1 MVHLTSSWRQPM
13 KPQHRLGAAAL
24 PRWTHP
30 VAWWAW
36 ALGLVACVS
45 RTTNPI
51 LLALIVAVAGWVVA
65 RRRPEAPWANSF
77 ALFCRLGV
85 VVIAIRVVVAMILG
99 GGLGDHVLFTLPSI
113 QLPDWVAGI
122 TLGGPVTAE
131 ALLSALYEGAVIAAI
146 LACIGAA
153 NSLASP
159 ARLLATVPAA
169 LYEVGVSIVVALSFA
184 PQLVADVSRVQTARR
199 LRGRPHLGV
208 RALAGSAMPVFEGAL
223 ERAVDL
229 AAAMD
234 SRGYGR
240 TRPMKPRDQ
249 FIARALVVMSL
260 IALSIGVY
268 ALVDGVD
275 GSWMSWLFVAI
286 GIICAVVGLR
296 IAGRRSIRTRYR
308 PDPWALPEWL
318 VLLSGWIPAAIF
330 IVVAVN
336 DPASLAGQTSPL
348 QWPALPTIPAIAVLL
363 AALPGIVTPLPP
375 GGGPISAGTA
385 GELRRQ
391 EVLT

>member
-1 MVHLTSSWRQPM
+1 MTS
-13 KPQHRLGAAAL
+13 QHTLGARAI

-36 ALGLVACVS
+36 ALGLIACVS
-45 RTTNPI
+45 RTTNP
-51 LLALIVAVAGWVVA
+51 LLLGLIVTVAGWVVA
-65 RRRPEAPWANSF
+65 RRRPDAPWANSF
-77 ALFCRLGV
+77 ALFLRLGV
-85 VVIAIRVVVAMILG
+85 IVIAIRMVVALILG

-113 QLPDWVAGI
+113 QLPNWMAGI

-131 ALLSALYEGAVIAAI
+131 ALVAAFFEGAVIAAI

-184 PQLVADVSRVQTARR
+184 PQLVADVSRVRTARR
-199 LRGRPHLGV
+199 LRGRPDRGA

-249 FIARALVVMSL
+249 FIARALVVVSL

-275 GSWMSWLFVAI
+275 GGWMSWLFVGLGVVCAI
-286 GIICAVVGLR
+286 IGLR

-318 VLLSGWIPAAIF
+318 VMASGWIPAIIF
-330 IVVAVN
+330 VFVATN
-336 DPASLAGQTSPL
+336 DPLALAGQTSPL
-348 QWPALPTIPAIAVLL
+348 QWPELPIIPTIAIML

-375 GGGPISAGTA
+375 GGGQSVDASTYA
-385 GELRRQ
+385 NRRQ
-391 EVLT
+391 EVMS

>member
-1 MVHLTSSWRQPM
+1 V
-13 KPQHRLGAAAL
+13 
-24 PRWTHP
+24 
-30 VAWWAW
+30 
-36 ALGLVACVS
+36 
-45 RTTNPI
+45 
-51 LLALIVAVAGWVVA
+51 IV
-65 RRRPEAPWANSF
+65 
-77 ALFCRLGV
+77 
-85 VVIAIRVVVAMILG
+85 IRVVVAMILG

-113 QLPDWVAGI
+113 QLPSWVAGI

-131 ALLSALYEGAVIAAI
+131 ALLTAFYEGAVIAAI

-184 PQLVADVSRVQTARR
+184 PQLVADVSRVRTARR
-199 LRGRPHLGV
+199 LRGRPDRGV

-249 FIARALVVMSL
+249 FVARALVVISL
-260 IALSIGVY
+260 IALRIGVY

-275 GSWMSWLFVAI
+275 GGWGSWIFI
-286 GIICAVVGLR
+286 GIGLVCAVVGLR

-308 PDPWALPEWL
+308 PDPWALPEWI
-318 VLLSGWIPAAIF
+318 VALSGWIPAVIF
-330 IVVAVN
+330 VAVAFN
-336 DPASLAGQTSPL
+336 DPASLVGQISPF
-348 QWPALPTIPAIAVLL
+348 QWPSLPVIPAIAILL
-363 AALPGIVTPLPP
+363 AALAGMVTPLPP
-375 GGGPISAGTA
+375 GGGAASTDLASD
-385 GELRRQ
+385 LRRQ
-391 EVLT
+391 EVRS

>member
-1 MVHLTSSWRQPM
+1 MNQ
-13 KPQHRLGAAAL
+13 QHRLGSAAL

-65 RRRPEAPWANSF
+65 QRRPDTPWANSF

-85 VVIAIRVVVAMILG
+85 IVIAIRVAVAMILG
-99 GGLGDHVLFTLPSI
+99 GGLGDHVLFTLPSV
-113 QLPDWVAGI
+113 QLPTWVAGI

-131 ALLSALYEGAVIAAI
+131 ALLTAFYQGAVIAAI

-159 ARLLATVPAA
+159 ARLLASVPAA
-169 LYEVGVSIVVALSFA
+169 LYEAGVSIVVALSFA
-184 PQLVADVSRVQTARR
+184 PQLVADVSRVRTARR
-199 LRGRPHLGV
+199 LRGRPDRGV

-240 TRPMKPRDQ
+240 TRAMKPRDQ
-249 FIARALVVMSL
+249 FLARALVVISL

-275 GSWMSWLFVAI
+275 GGWASWLVVAF
-286 GIICAVVGLR
+286 GVVCAVVGLR

-318 VLLSGWIPAAIF
+318 VLLSGWIPAALF
-330 IVVAVN
+330 VVISIN
-336 DPASLAGQTSPL
+336 DPASLTGQTSPL
-348 QWPALPTIPAIAVLL
+348 QWPDLPAIPAIAVVL

-375 GGGPISAGTA
+375 GRGPTRTVVDRSG
-385 GELRRQ
+385 Q
-391 EVLT
+391 EVLS

>member
-1 MVHLTSSWRQPM
+1 MNQSN
-13 KPQHRLGAAAL
+13 RLGATAL

-30 VAWWAW
+30 AAWWAW

-51 LLALIVAVAGWVVA
+51 LLALIIATAGWVVA
-65 RRRPEAPWANSF
+65 RRRPDAPWANSF
-77 ALFCRLGV
+77 ALFLRLGLI
-85 VVIAIRVVVAMILG
+85 VIAIRIFVAMLFG
-99 GGLGDHVLFTLPSI
+99 GGLGDHVLFALPTVQLPS
-113 QLPDWVAGI
+113 WAAGI

-131 ALLSALYEGAVIAAI
+131 SLLGAAYEGAVIAAI

-159 ARLLATVPAA
+159 ARLLASIPAA
-169 LYEVGVSIVVALSFA
+169 LYEVGVSVVVALSFA
-184 PQLVADVSRVQTARR
+184 PQLVADVSRVRTARR
-199 LRGRPHLGV
+199 LRGRSDRGV
-208 RALAGSAMPVFEGAL
+208 RALAGSAIPVFEGAL

-249 FIARALVVMSL
+249 FIARALIVTSL
-260 IALSIGVY
+260 IAMAIGLY

-275 GSWMSWLFVAI
+275 GGWLSWLIVLVGLLAAVA
-286 GIICAVVGLR
+286 GLR

-318 VLLSGWIPAAIF
+318 VALSGWIPAAIF
-330 IVVAVN
+330 IVIALQ
-336 DPASLAGQTSPL
+336 DPLELQGQTSPL
-348 QWPALPTIPAIAVLL
+348 DWPTLPLIPALSVLI
-363 AALPGIVTPLPP
+363 AALPGIVAPLPP
-375 GGGPISAGTA
+375 GGGERTNARTEPA
-385 GELRRQ
+385 RQ
-391 EVLT
+391 EVLM

>member
-1 MVHLTSSWRQPM
+1 MNQ
-13 KPQHRLGAAAL
+13 QHRLGSAAL
-24 PRWTHP
+24 ARWTHP

-65 RRRPEAPWANSF
+65 RRRPDTPWANSF

-85 VVIAIRVVVAMILG
+85 IVIAIRVAVAMILG
-99 GGLGDHVLFTLPSI
+99 GGLGDHVLFTLPSV
-113 QLPDWVAGI
+113 QLPSWVAGI

-131 ALLSALYEGAVIAAI
+131 ALLTAFYQGAVIATI

-159 ARLLATVPAA
+159 ARLLASVPAA
-169 LYEVGVSIVVALSFA
+169 LYEAGVSIVVALSFA
-184 PQLVADVSRVQTARR
+184 PQLVADVSRVRTARR
-199 LRGRPHLGV
+199 LRGRPDRGV

-240 TRPMKPRDQ
+240 TRAMKPRDQ
-249 FIARALVVMSL
+249 FLARALVLISL

-275 GSWMSWLFVAI
+275 GGWTSWLVVAS
-286 GIICAVVGLR
+286 GVVCAVVGLR

-308 PDPWALPEWL
+308 PDPWAAPEWL
-318 VLLSGWIPAAIF
+318 VLLSGWIPAALF
-330 IVVAVN
+330 VVISIN
-336 DPASLAGQTSPL
+336 DPVSLTGQTSPL
-348 QWPALPTIPAIAVLL
+348 QWPDLPAIPAIAVVI

-375 GGGPISAGTA
+375 GSGPAATA
-385 GELRRQ
+385 VDRSGQ
-391 EVLT
+391 EVLS

>member
-1 MVHLTSSWRQPM
+1 MNQ
-13 KPQHRLGAAAL
+13 QHRLGSAAL
-24 PRWTHP
+24 ARWTHP

-65 RRRPEAPWANSF
+65 RRRPDTPWANSF

-85 VVIAIRVVVAMILG
+85 IVIAIRVAVAMILG
-99 GGLGDHVLFTLPSI
+99 GGLGDHVLFTLPSV
-113 QLPDWVAGI
+113 QLPSWVAGI

-131 ALLSALYEGAVIAAI
+131 ALLTAFYQGAVIATI

-159 ARLLATVPAA
+159 ARLLASVPEA
-169 LYEVGVSIVVALSFA
+169 LYEAGVSIVVALSFA
-184 PQLVADVSRVQTARR
+184 PQLVADVSRVRTARR
-199 LRGRPHLGV
+199 LRGRPDRGV

-240 TRPMKPRDQ
+240 TRAMKPRDQ
-249 FIARALVVMSL
+249 FLARALVVISL

-275 GSWMSWLFVAI
+275 GGWTSWLVVAS
-286 GIICAVVGLR
+286 GVVCAVVGLR

-308 PDPWALPEWL
+308 PDPWAAPEWL
-318 VLLSGWIPAAIF
+318 VLLSGWIPAALF
-330 IVVAVN
+330 VVISIN
-336 DPASLAGQTSPL
+336 DPVSLTGQTSPL
-348 QWPALPTIPAIAVLL
+348 QWPDLPAIPAIAVVI

-375 GGGPISAGTA
+375 GSGPAATA
-385 GELRRQ
+385 VDRSGQ
-391 EVLT
+391 EVLS

>member
-1 MVHLTSSWRQPM
+1 MNMV
-13 KPQHRLGAAAL
+13 HRLGSGAL

-30 VAWWAW
+30 AAWWAW

-65 RRRPEAPWANSF
+65 RRRPDAPWANSF
-77 ALFCRLGV
+77 ALFLRLGL
-85 VVIAIRVVVAMILG
+85 VVIAIRMFVAMLFS
-99 GGLGDHVLFTLPSI
+99 GGLGDNVLFTLPSV
-113 QLPDWVAGI
+113 QLPSWAAGI

-131 ALLSALYEGAVIAAI
+131 SLVAAFYEGAVIAAI

-159 ARLLATVPAA
+159 ARLLAAIPAA
-169 LYEVGVSIVVALSFA
+169 LYEVGVSVVVALSFA
-184 PQLVADVSRVQTARR
+184 PQLVADVGRVRTARR
-199 LRGRPHLGV
+199 LRGRPDRGI
-208 RALAGSAMPVFEGAL
+208 RALGGSAMPVFEGAL

-240 TRPMKPRDQ
+240 TRPMNRRDQ
-249 FIARALVVMSL
+249 VTSRALIICSL
-260 IALSIGVY
+260 IALTIGVY

-275 GSWMSWLFVAI
+275 GGWTTWLVIFGGVLA
-286 GIICAVVGLR
+286 AMVGLK

-318 VLLSGWIPAAIF
+318 VAASGWIPAAVF
-330 IVVAVN
+330 ITLGIT
-336 DPASLAGQTSPL
+336 DPLSLQSQTSPL
-348 QWPALPTIPAIAVLL
+348 DWPALPVIPALSVLIAT
-363 AALPGIVTPLPP
+363 LPGIVTPVPP
-375 GGGPISAGTA
+375 GA
-385 GELRRQ
+385 GESFGVPAEPRRQ

>member
-1 MVHLTSSWRQPM
+1 M
-13 KPQHRLGAAAL
+13 KPQHRLGASAL

-51 LLALIVAVAGWVVA
+51 LLGLIVAVAGWVVA

-199 LRGRPHLGV
+199 LRGRPHRGV
-208 RALAGSAMPVFEGAL
+208 RALAGSVMPVFEGAL

-318 VLLSGWIPAAIF
+318 VLLSGWIPAALF
-330 IVVAVN
+330 IAVAVN

-391 EVLT
+391 EVLS

>member
-1 MVHLTSSWRQPM
+1 MNQ
-13 KPQHRLGAAAL
+13 QHRLGADAL

-65 RRRPEAPWANSF
+65 RRRPDAAWANSF
-77 ALFCRLGV
+77 ALFCRLGIA
-85 VVIAIRVVVAMILG
+85 VIVIRLVVAMILG

-113 QLPDWVAGI
+113 QLPSWVAGI

-131 ALLSALYEGAVIAAI
+131 ALLTAFYEGAVIAAI

-199 LRGRPHLGV
+199 LRGRPHRGV

-249 FIARALVVMSL
+249 FIARALVLISL

-275 GSWMSWLFVAI
+275 GSWVSWSFVAI
-286 GIICAVVGLR
+286 GIICAMVGLR

-318 VLLSGWIPAAIF
+318 VLLSGWIPAALF
-330 IVVAVN
+330 IAVAVN
-336 DPASLAGQTSPL
+336 DPASLTGQTLPL
-348 QWPALPTIPAIAVLL
+348 QWPALPAIPAIAVLM

-375 GGGPISAGTA
+375 GGGPASTGVAS
-385 GELRRQ
+385 ELRRQ
-391 EVLT
+391 EVLS

>member
-1 MVHLTSSWRQPM
+1 MNQ
-13 KPQHRLGAAAL
+13 QHRLGSAAL
-24 PRWTHP
+24 ARWTHP

-65 RRRPEAPWANSF
+65 RRRPDTPWANSF

-85 VVIAIRVVVAMILG
+85 IVIAIRVAVAMILG
-99 GGLGDHVLFTLPSI
+99 GGLGDHVLFTLPSV
-113 QLPDWVAGI
+113 QLPSWVAGI

-131 ALLSALYEGAVIAAI
+131 ALLTAFYQGAVIATI

-159 ARLLATVPAA
+159 ARLLASVPAA
-169 LYEVGVSIVVALSFA
+169 LYEAGVSIVVALSFA
-184 PQLVADVSRVQTARR
+184 PQLVADVSRVRTARR
-199 LRGRPHLGV
+199 LRGRPDRGV

-240 TRPMKPRDQ
+240 TRAMKPRDQ
-249 FIARALVVMSL
+249 FLARALVVISL

-275 GSWMSWLFVAI
+275 GGWTSWLVVAS
-286 GIICAVVGLR
+286 GVVCAVVGLR

-308 PDPWALPEWL
+308 PDPWAAPEWL
-318 VLLSGWIPAAIF
+318 VLLSGWIPAALF
-330 IVVAVN
+330 VVISIN
-336 DPASLAGQTSPL
+336 DPVSLTGQTSPL
-348 QWPALPTIPAIAVLL
+348 QWPDLPAIPAIAVVI

-375 GGGPISAGTA
+375 GSGPAATA
-385 GELRRQ
+385 VDRSGQ
-391 EVLT
+391 EVLS

>member
-1 MVHLTSSWRQPM
+1 MNQ
-13 KPQHRLGAAAL
+13 QHRLGSTAL

-65 RRRPEAPWANSF
+65 RRRPDTPWANSF

-85 VVIAIRVVVAMILG
+85 IVIAIRVAVAMILG
-99 GGLGDHVLFTLPSI
+99 GGLGDHVLFTLPSV
-113 QLPDWVAGI
+113 QLPTWVAGI

-131 ALLSALYEGAVIAAI
+131 ALLTAFYQGAVIAAI

-159 ARLLATVPAA
+159 ARLLASVPAA
-169 LYEVGVSIVVALSFA
+169 LYEAGVSIVVALSFA
-184 PQLVADVSRVQTARR
+184 PQLVADVSRVRTARR
-199 LRGRPHLGV
+199 LRGRPDRGV

-240 TRPMKPRDQ
+240 TRAMKPRDQ
-249 FIARALVVMSL
+249 FLARALVVISL

-275 GSWMSWLFVAI
+275 GGWTSWLVVAF
-286 GIICAVVGLR
+286 GVVCAVVGLR

-318 VLLSGWIPAAIF
+318 VLLSGWTPAALF
-330 IVVAVN
+330 VVISIN
-336 DPASLAGQTSPL
+336 DPASLTGQTSPL
-348 QWPALPTIPAIAVLL
+348 QWPDLPAIPAIAVVL

-375 GGGPISAGTA
+375 GSGPTRTVVDRSG
-385 GELRRQ
+385 Q
-391 EVLT
+391 EVLS

>member
-1 MVHLTSSWRQPM
+1 MTSE
-13 KPQHRLGAAAL
+13 HTLGSRAI

-51 LLALIVAVAGWVVA
+51 LLGLIVAVAGWVVA
-65 RRRPEAPWANSF
+65 RRRPDAPWANSF
-77 ALFCRLGV
+77 SLFLRLGV
-85 VVIAIRVVVAMILG
+85 IVIVIRVVVAMILG

-113 QLPDWVAGI
+113 QLPSWVAGI

-131 ALLSALYEGAVIAAI
+131 ALLTAFYEGAVIAAI

-184 PQLVADVSRVQTARR
+184 PQLVADVSRVRTARR
-199 LRGRPHLGV
+199 LRGRPDRGV

-249 FIARALVVMSL
+249 FVARALVVISL
-260 IALSIGVY
+260 IALRIGVY

-275 GSWMSWLFVAI
+275 GGWGSWIFI
-286 GIICAVVGLR
+286 GIGLVCAVVGLR

-308 PDPWALPEWL
+308 PDPWALPEWI
-318 VLLSGWIPAAIF
+318 VALSGWIPAVIF
-330 IVVAVN
+330 VAVAFN
-336 DPASLAGQTSPL
+336 DPASLVGQISPF
-348 QWPALPTIPAIAVLL
+348 QWPSLPVIPAIAILL
-363 AALPGIVTPLPP
+363 AALAGMVTPLPP
-375 GGGPISAGTA
+375 GGGAASTDLASD
-385 GELRRQ
+385 LRRQ
-391 EVLT
+391 EVRS

>member
-1 MVHLTSSWRQPM
+1 M
-13 KPQHRLGAAAL
+13 KPQHRLGASAL

-51 LLALIVAVAGWVVA
+51 LLGLIVAVAGWVVA

-199 LRGRPHLGV
+199 LRGRPHRGV

-318 VLLSGWIPAAIF
+318 VLLSGWTPAALF
-330 IVVAVN
+330 IAVAVN

>member
-1 MVHLTSSWRQPM
+1 M
-13 KPQHRLGAAAL
+13 KPQHRLGATAL

-51 LLALIVAVAGWVVA
+51 LVALIVAVAGWVVA

-199 LRGRPHLGV
+199 LRGRPHRGV
-208 RALAGSAMPVFEGAL
+208 RALAGSVMPVFEGAL

-318 VLLSGWIPAAIF
+318 VLLSGWTPAALF
-330 IVVAVN
+330 IAVAVN

-375 GGGPISAGTA
+375 GGGPISAGPA

-391 EVLT
+391 EVLS

>member
-1 MVHLTSSWRQPM
+1 M
-13 KPQHRLGAAAL
+13 KPQHRLGATAL

-77 ALFCRLGV
+77 TLFCRLGV
-85 VVIAIRVVVAMILG
+85 VVIAIRVVVAIILG

-199 LRGRPHLGV
+199 LRGRPHRGV

-318 VLLSGWIPAAIF
+318 VLLSGWIPAALF
-330 IVVAVN
+330 IAVAVN

-391 EVLT
+391 EVLS

>member
-1 MVHLTSSWRQPM
+1 M
-13 KPQHRLGAAAL
+13 
-24 PRWTHP
+24 
-30 VAWWAW
+30 AWWAW

-51 LLALIVAVAGWVVA
+51 LLALIVSIAGWVVA
-65 RRRPEAPWANSF
+65 RRRPDAPWAKSF
-77 ALFCRLGV
+77 ALFLRLGA
-85 VVIAIRVVVAMILG
+85 VVIAVRVVVAMIFG
-99 GGLGDHVLFTLPSI
+99 GGLGDHVLFTLPSV
-113 QLPDWVAGI
+113 QLPTWAAGI
-122 TLGGPVTAE
+122 TLGGAVTSE
-131 ALLSALYEGAVIAAI
+131 ALVTALYEGAVIAAI

-184 PQLVADVSRVQTARR
+184 PQLVADVSRVRTARR
-199 LRGRPHLGV
+199 LRGRPDRGV

-249 FIARALVVMSL
+249 FIARALVIISL

-275 GSWMSWLFVAI
+275 GGWLSWLFVGLGVLCAI
-286 GIICAVVGLR
+286 VGLR
-296 IAGRRSIRTRYR
+296 IAGRRSLRTRYR

-318 VLLSGWIPAAIF
+318 VLLSGWVPAIIF
-330 IVVAVN
+330 VVVAIN
-336 DPASLAGQTSPL
+336 DPLSLRGQTSPL
-348 QWPALPTIPAIAVLL
+348 DWPQLPVIPAIALLL
-363 AALPGIVTPLPP
+363 AALPGMVTPLPP
-375 GGGPISAGTA
+375 GGGQVTDPTTYAV
-385 GELRRQ
+385 RRQ
-391 EVLT
+391 EVMS

>member
-1 MVHLTSSWRQPM
+1 MNQ
-13 KPQHRLGAAAL
+13 QHRLGSAAL

-65 RRRPEAPWANSF
+65 QRRPDTPWANSF

-85 VVIAIRVVVAMILG
+85 IVIAIRVAVAMILG
-99 GGLGDHVLFTLPSI
+99 GGLGDHVLFTLPSV
-113 QLPDWVAGI
+113 QLPTWVAGI

-131 ALLSALYEGAVIAAI
+131 ALLTAFYQGAVIAAI

-159 ARLLATVPAA
+159 ARLLASVPAA
-169 LYEVGVSIVVALSFA
+169 LYEAGVSIVDALSFA
-184 PQLVADVSRVQTARR
+184 PQLVADVSRVRTARR
-199 LRGRPHLGV
+199 LRGRPDRGV

-240 TRPMKPRDQ
+240 TRAMKPRDQ
-249 FIARALVVMSL
+249 FLARALVVISL

-275 GSWMSWLFVAI
+275 GGWTSWLVVAF
-286 GIICAVVGLR
+286 GVVCAVVGLR

-318 VLLSGWIPAAIF
+318 VLLSGWIPAALF
-330 IVVAVN
+330 VVISIN
-336 DPASLAGQTSPL
+336 DPATLTGQTSPL
-348 QWPALPTIPAIAVLL
+348 QWPDLPAIPAIAVVL

-375 GGGPISAGTA
+375 GRGSTRTVVDRSG
-385 GELRRQ
+385 Q
-391 EVLT
+391 EVLS

>member
-1 MVHLTSSWRQPM
+1 M

-45 RTTNPI
+45 RTTNPL
-51 LLALIVAVAGWVVA
+51 LLALIVSVAGWVVA

-77 ALFCRLGV
+77 ALFCRLGI

-199 LRGRPHLGV
+199 LRGRPHRGV

-308 PDPWALPEWL
+308 PDRWALPEWL
-318 VLLSGWIPAAIF
+318 VVLSGWIPAALF
-330 IVVAVN
+330 IAVAVN

-391 EVLT
+391 EVLS

>member
-1 MVHLTSSWRQPM
+1 M
-13 KPQHRLGAAAL
+13 KPQHRLGASAL

-51 LLALIVAVAGWVVA
+51 LLGLIVAVAGWVVA

-318 VLLSGWIPAAIF
+318 VLLSGWIPAALF
-330 IVVAVN
+330 IAVAVN